1 MKHLKTT
8 LLAAGTSALLMLSMT
23 AHADSER
30 EIEQELAVADGGQVR
45 FKIIDGDVSFKT
57 WNKDLVKIKGHLG
70 KKSDAQKE
78 IRWSSRARTA
88 TSASQTKK
96 KMVTLSK
103 KTMISQDA

>member
-70 KKSDAQKE
+70 KKSDELIFKADGVDTIIKVESKGHNYYGKKRLQPR
-78 IRWSSRARTA
+78 RW
-88 TSASQTKK
+88 
-96 KMVTLSK
+96 
-103 KTMISQDA
+103 